1 MLRTRRTQAERTALS
16 DSKMFEATIELL
28 CEGGIHGTTLKDIGE
43 RAGYSRGLASA
54 RFGSKEGLFASLVQ
68 NIDTQW
74 TADFAR
80 HVGNRTGLEALLA
93 TLDAVAH
100 FLSEQPLYTKALYTL
115 WYGSLSSRD
124 SEVRQRLAEQQDR
137 DRKSVETW
145 IAQGQAEGKI
155 RADVSAERFAVQF
168 MAFVFGL
175 IYQWHIS
182 PAAIDVARATEDYK
196 RSVRELLMA
205 ASHL

>member
-1 MLRTRRTQAERTALS
+1 
-16 DSKMFEATIELL
+16 MFEATIELL
-28 CEGGIHGTTLKDIGE
+28 CEGGIHRATLKDIGE

-54 RFGSKEGLFASLVQ
+54 RFGSKEGLFASLVR

-74 TADFAR
+74 TADFAQ
-80 HVGNRTGLEALLA
+80 HVGDRTGLDALLS

-100 FLSEQPLYTKALYTL
+100 FLHEQPLYTQALYML
-115 WYGSLSSRD
+115 WYGSLGSHD

-137 DRKSVETW
+137 DRKAIEAW
-145 IAQGQAEGKI
+145 IAQGQAESKI
-155 RADVSAERFAVQF
+155 RADISPEWFAIQF

-182 PAAIDVARATEDYK
+182 PAAIDVDKAAQDYK
-196 RSVRELLMA
+196 QSVRDLLTA
-205 ASHL
+205 R